1 MHNLESS
8 DIWIFVQVD
17 NVTMTYIDNIRHDY
31 SPKDQYVG
39 YYDSNSSCRQNIF
52 SFFLEKLFRFSF
64 TMKNL
69 LFMWHK
75 FEQCAWKAMLI
86 ALKCFCFIT
95 YFLFCVENML
105 FFISWKKKLE
115 IFKVELFFNLSN
127 HSSIQRNA

>member
-39 YYDSNSSCRQNIF
+39 YYDSGSSCRQNIF

-64 TMKNL
+64 TIKNL
-69 LFMWHK
+69 LFM
-75 FEQCAWKAMLI
+75 
-86 ALKCFCFIT
+86 
-95 YFLFCVENML
+95 
-105 FFISWKKKLE
+105 
-115 IFKVELFFNLSN
+115 
-127 HSSIQRNA
+127 